1 MSGLSLGL
9 TVDICH
15 SPERKGLEGENR
27 RESSFL
33 SSARH
38 GSYWSSK
45 SIRERGVGDW
55 GEREERLLGP
65 QGECLER

>member
-45 SIRERGVGDW
+45 SIRERGVGDR
-55 GEREERLLGP
+55 GERGKAPRTTG
-65 QGECLER
+65 RVS